1 MTSPLRTTLIYG
13 DTQNFCTTNHIAPD
27 ATPHQAYGEFMQIKI
42 FSGFAL
48 AICMTSQTAYALDL
62 DARQAWYLQAAQ
74 GEESSYATVI
84 GTTLPW
90 KNFAWSVGSGKVR
103 AHWDIWLGGW
113 SNKDLRNDR
122 FTTLAIGIGP
132 SLRWR
137 GAQGA
142 SPWFLEAGTGIMA
155 TGKRLYNDQQR
166 MGTRFNFASHIGV
179 GMNFGPQH
187 AHELS
192 LRLQHASNAGI
203 KNPNP
208 GINFV
213 QLRYAHAF

>member
-1 MTSPLRTTLIYG
+1 MRSMMMC
-13 DTQNFCTTNHIAPD
+13 CT
-27 ATPHQAYGEFMQIKI
+27 
-42 FSGFAL
+42 AL
-48 AICMTSQTAYALDL
+48 ATLMSVSTASAQDF
-62 DARQAWYLQAAQ
+62 DARSTWYIQAGK
-74 GEESSYATVI
+74 GEESASALVL

-90 KNFAWSVGSGKVR
+90 KKFAWSVGSGKVR

-113 SNKDLRNDR
+113 SNKDLRDDR
-122 FTTLAIGIGP
+122 FTTATLGIGP
-132 SLRWR
+132 NLRWR

-142 SPWFLEAGTGIMA
+142 SPWFVEAGTGIMV
-155 TGKRLYNDQQR
+155 TGKNLYNGHQR

-179 GMNFGPQH
+179 GMNFGAQH